1 MSGSSDGSRTWD
13 KNRDNGESSMNKD
26 TRDYMMENRLRKLD
40 PELHRRFTDTVFGLQ
55 DTLFHFR
62 ALFPEFTDHSSL
74 HSLTVIDFC
83 NRLIG
88 PEQIGRLNADAI
100 YVLLMSCYLHD
111 VGMGISEEQY
121 RTFSR
126 EIDFGDYFEK
136 HPNTNTGMVIRDFH
150 QEFSAAFIRRFSSFL
165 AIPTPAHEH
174 AIIQVC
180 RGHRRT
186 DLFDASGFPQH
197 YEVPGGNEICLPYLA
212 ALIRLAD
219 EIDVAAFRNSKLL
232 YHLEAIV
239 DEKQIVE
246 HKRHQAVKDLII
258 SEKAF
263 TLLVDTPEEEIKS
276 SIFRMAEK
284 MQITLDDCRRVIEE
298 HTPYMITQEKIIVE
312 TMA

>member
-1 MSGSSDGSRTWD
+1 MSEEREHDFA
-13 KNRDNGESSMNKD
+13 
-26 TRDYMMENRLRKLD
+26 MEKRLREMS
-40 PELHRRFTDTVFGLQ
+40 PELHRRFTDAVFGLQ
-55 DTLFHFR
+55 KILSNYK
-62 ALFPEFTDHSSL
+62 LIFPEYTDHSEL

-83 NRLIG
+83 NNLMG
-88 PEQIGRLNADAI
+88 KQVEKLNADELYA
-100 YVLLMSCYLHD
+100 LLVACYFHD
-111 VGMGISEEQY
+111 TGMGISHKDYEQ
-121 RTFSR
+121 FSK
-126 EIDFGDYFEK
+126 EIDFGDYFET
-136 HPNTNTGMVIRDFH
+136 HSRDNLQEIIRNFH
-150 QEFSAAFIRRFSSFL
+150 NEFSGRFIKKYAPFFEIPSEEHL
-165 AIPTPAHEH
+165 WAIMQIA
-174 AIIQVC
+174 
-180 RGHRRT
+180 RGHRKT
-186 DLFDASGFPQH
+186 KLMDEKEYPVN
-197 YEVPGGNEICLPYLA
+197 YKVPGGNEICLPYLA

-263 TLLVDTPEEEIKS
+263 TLLVDTQEEEIKS

>member
-1 MSGSSDGSRTWD
+1 MSEEREHDFA
-13 KNRDNGESSMNKD
+13 
-26 TRDYMMENRLRKLD
+26 MEKRLREMS
-40 PELHRRFTDTVFGLQ
+40 PELHRRFTDAVFGLQ
-55 DTLFHFR
+55 KILSNYK
-62 ALFPEFTDHSSL
+62 LIFPEYTDHSEL

-83 NRLIG
+83 NNLMG
-88 PEQIGRLNADAI
+88 KQVEKLNADELYA
-100 YVLLMSCYLHD
+100 LLVACYFHD
-111 VGMGISEEQY
+111 TGMGISHKDYEQ
-121 RTFSR
+121 FSK
-126 EIDFGDYFEK
+126 EIDFGDYFET
-136 HPNTNTGMVIRDFH
+136 HSRDNLQEIIRSFH
-150 QEFSAAFIRRFSSFL
+150 NEFSGRFIKKYAPFFEIPSEEHL
-165 AIPTPAHEH
+165 WAIMQIA
-174 AIIQVC
+174 
-180 RGHRRT
+180 RGHRKT
-186 DLFDASGFPQH
+186 KLMDEKEYPVN
-197 YEVPGGNEICLPYLA
+197 YKVPGGNEICLPYLA

-263 TLLVDTPEEEIKS
+263 TLLVDTQEEEIKS

>member
-1 MSGSSDGSRTWD
+1 MSEEREHDFA
-13 KNRDNGESSMNKD
+13 
-26 TRDYMMENRLRKLD
+26 MEKRLREMS
-40 PELHRRFTDTVFGLQ
+40 PELHRRFTDAVFGLQ
-55 DTLFHFR
+55 KILSNYK
-62 ALFPEFTDHSSL
+62 LIFPEYTDHSEL

-83 NRLIG
+83 NNLMG
-88 PEQIGRLNADAI
+88 KQVEKLNADELYA
-100 YVLLMSCYLHD
+100 LLVACYFHD
-111 VGMGISEEQY
+111 TGMGISHKDYEQ
-121 RTFSR
+121 FSK
-126 EIDFGDYFEK
+126 EIDFGDYFET
-136 HPNTNTGMVIRDFH
+136 HSRDNLQEIIRNFH
-150 QEFSAAFIRRFSSFL
+150 NEFSGRFIKKYAPFFEIPSEEHL
-165 AIPTPAHEH
+165 WAIMQIA
-174 AIIQVC
+174 
-180 RGHRRT
+180 RGHRKT
-186 DLFDASGFPQH
+186 KLMDEKEYPVN
-197 YEVPGGNEICLPYLA
+197 YKVPGGNEICLPYLA

-263 TLLVDTPEEEIKS
+263 TLLVDTQEEEIKS

-284 MQITLDDCRRVIEE
+284 MQITLDVCRRVVEE

>member
-1 MSGSSDGSRTWD
+1 MSEEREHDFA
-13 KNRDNGESSMNKD
+13 
-26 TRDYMMENRLRKLD
+26 MEKRLREMS
-40 PELHRRFTDTVFGLQ
+40 PELHRRFTDAVFGLQ
-55 DTLFHFR
+55 KILSNYK
-62 ALFPEFTDHSSL
+62 LIFPEYTDHSEL

-83 NRLIG
+83 NNLIG
-88 PEQIGRLNADAI
+88 KQVEKLNADELYA
-100 YVLLMSCYLHD
+100 LLVACYFHD
-111 VGMGISEEQY
+111 TGMGISHKDYEQ
-121 RTFSR
+121 FSK
-126 EIDFGDYFEK
+126 EIDFGDYFET
-136 HPNTNTGMVIRDFH
+136 HSRDNLQEIIRNFH
-150 QEFSAAFIRRFSSFL
+150 NEFSGRFIKKYAPFFEIPSEEHL
-165 AIPTPAHEH
+165 WAIMQIA
-174 AIIQVC
+174 
-180 RGHRRT
+180 RGHRKT
-186 DLFDASGFPQH
+186 KLMDEKEYPVN
-197 YEVPGGNEICLPYLA
+197 YKVPGGNEICLPYLA

-263 TLLVDTPEEEIKS
+263 TLLVDTQEEEIKS